1 MLTRILDTTE
11 IDMHNSEI
19 RAELKIDLRR
29 MDRLKHEGMPRNSNA
44 YRVKV
49 MPSVITYAPGLHRF
63 RFEIQYG
70 TMINGKFQRNGEAV
84 LYQTE
89 SLPMT

>member
-11 IDMHNSEI
+11 IDMNNPEI
-19 RAELKIDLRR
+19 RVELNTDLRR
-29 MDRLKHEGMPRNSNA
+29 MDHLRHEEMPEGSGV

-49 MPSVITYAPGLHRF
+49 MPSTRTYLPGLHRF

-70 TMINGKFQRNGEAV
+70 NMLDGELKPKGEKV

-89 SLPMT
+89 TLPMI